1 VGNDPGRF
9 RLTGNPHLTRR
20 WPLGR
25 AYQAA
30 FSLVYRVGIENE
42 KIDKYPASGIRRKTE
57 NNARV
62 RFLTNEEEKALR
74 SAILLRFAGFIH
86 QLDLSLHR
94 GMRAAK
100 QFSLK
105 WDQVDFERKTLTLPK
120 TKNGTMRHIR
130 LNAVA
135 IAALNALKTA
145 GKGTDDGL
153 VFPSHR
159 KPGMRLQGPRGWFNE
174 ALKDAKIT
182 GYTWHCNRHTFASR
196 LVMSGTDIVTVGK
209 LLGHKSL
216 SMTMRYSHLA
226 PAHNAAAV
234 DRLVSFSDSEMETQ
248 LAPQMAPLQ

>member
-42 KIDKYPASGIRRKTE
+42 KIDKNPASGIRRKTE

-120 TKNGTMRHIR
+120 TKNGTMHHIR

-209 LLGHKSL
+209 LLGHKS
-216 SMTMRYSHLA
+216 HLA

-248 LAPQMAPLQ
+248 LAPQLAPLQ